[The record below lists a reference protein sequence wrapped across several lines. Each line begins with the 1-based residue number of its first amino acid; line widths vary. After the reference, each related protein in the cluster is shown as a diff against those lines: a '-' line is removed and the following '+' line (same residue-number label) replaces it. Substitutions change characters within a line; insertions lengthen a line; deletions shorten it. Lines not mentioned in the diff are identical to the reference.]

1 MSCAVVIPRALRAQQ
16 ADRSTPAPLL
26 SPPNVAYG
34 VTLDTLRVRLFDIPS
49 LPLADALAEFAR
61 QSDLIV
67 RVNAAS
73 LSGVRSH
80 AVSGVFAPRA
90 ALQQML
96 RETGF
101 AARFTNAQTVVVAPL
116 GIAGDASQPLDRVMV
131 TASASRQPGY
141 LVRRTSSPTRTET
154 TLRDTPQAV
163 SVVSREVIADQAMQ
177 SMADVV
183 RYIPGVTMSLGE
195 GHRDQP
201 TIRGNS
207 STANFLIDGS
217 RDDAQYLRDVYNID
231 RVEAIKGASAMI
243 FGRGTG
249 GGVINRVFKAA
260 EWSTTRSLTFEGG
273 SFDHKRA
280 TVDAGQGLGR
290 ATAARV
296 NAMAERSGGFRDA
309 ARLER
314 YGVNP
319 ALAVALGERTTM
331 RLSYELF
338 RDDRRVDRGIPSFEG
353 RPIAVNRATFFGN
366 PAVNTALAVVNALG
380 FTLQHKAPSGLTV
393 RNVSR
398 FADYDKFY
406 QNSFPS
412 AVNAAGT
419 QATLSAYKDA
429 VQRRNVF
436 SQTDVTYAIRSGAF
450 QHGLMAGVEVGRQRT
465 AQVRNSGY
473 FANGSASGATTL
485 SVPFTAPT
493 VGTAVSFR
501 LGATDADN
509 EATVNTV
516 SAYAQD
522 QIVLSSWLQAV
533 VGVRSERFDIRYY
546 NNRNG
551 QALARTD
558 QLHAPRAG
566 LVLKPVTSLSFYG
579 SYGVSFLPSSGD
591 QFTALTVTSQTLK
604 PEQFRNREVGAKWDM
619 RPNLALTAATYR
631 LDRTNTAAPDPVNP
645 ARTVQ
650 TGAQRTTGFEFD
662 VAGHVTRAWQ
672 VMGGVAVQRAT
683 ITSSTAA
690 AKAGATVPLVP
701 RRTVSL
707 WNRYQLARSVGV
719 GLGVVHQGEMYAG
732 IDNAVRLPRFTRV
745 DGAAFVVLS
754 SHVRAQVNVENLLG
768 RRYFATAYN
777 NHNIMPGAP
786 RTMRVSIT
794 ATPWRP
800 NRLVK
805 GDGVGASD
813 AAIHRGRTTTAA
825 RGVGPE

>member
-1 MSCAVVIPRALRAQQ
+1 MSCAVITPQPLRAQQ
-16 ADRSTPAPLL
+16 ADRATPALLL
-26 SPPNVAYG
+26 SPPNVTYG
-34 VTLDTLRVRLFDIPS
+34 VRLDTMRLRPFDIPS
-49 LPLADALAEFAR
+49 LPLADGLAEFAR
-61 QSDLIV
+61 QSDMVV

-73 LSGVRSH
+73 LSGARSH
-80 AVSGVFAPRA
+80 PVSGVFTPRA

-96 RETGF
+96 HETGF
-101 AARFTNAQTVVVAPL
+101 AARFTNAHTVVVAPL
-116 GIAGDASQPLDRVMV
+116 GIAGDAPQPLDRVMV

-141 LVRRTSSPTRTET
+141 LVRRTSSPTRTERS
-154 TLRDTPQAV
+154 LRDTPQAV

-201 TIRGNS
+201 TIRGNNT
-207 STANFLIDGS
+207 TANFFIDGM

-231 RVEAIKGASAMI
+231 RVEAIKGANAMA
-243 FGRGTG
+243 FGRGAG
-249 GGVINRVFKAA
+249 GGVINRVLKGA
-260 EWSTTRSLTFEGG
+260 EWSPTRSLTFEGG

-280 TVDAGQGLGR
+280 TFDVGQGLGR

-338 RDDRRVDRGIPSFEG
+338 RDDRRVDRGIPSFQG
-353 RPIAVNRATFFGN
+353 RPIATNGTTFFGN
-366 PAVNTALAVVNALG
+366 PAVNNASARVNALG
-380 FTLQHKAPSGLTV
+380 LTLQHTAPSGLTV

-398 FADYDKFY
+398 VADYDKFY

-412 AVNAAGT
+412 AVNTAGT
-419 QATLSAYKDA
+419 QVTLSAYRDA

-436 SQTDVTYAIRSGAF
+436 SQTDVTYAITTGRL
-450 QHGLMAGVEVGRQRT
+450 QHALMTGVEFGRQHT
-465 AQVRNSGY
+465 AQVRHTGY
-473 FANGSASGATTL
+473 FANGTSSGATTL

-501 LGATDADN
+501 QSATDADN

-516 SAYAQD
+516 SAYVQD
-522 QIVLSSWLQAV
+522 QIILSSWSQV
-533 VGVRSERFDIRYY
+533 VLGLRSERFDIQYH

-551 QALARTD
+551 QTLARTD
-558 QLHAPRAG
+558 QLLAPRAG

-579 SYGVSFLPSSGD
+579 NYGVSFLPSTGD

-604 PEQFRNREVGAKWDM
+604 PEQFHNREVGAKWDM
-619 RPNLALTAATYR
+619 RPNLALTASAYR
-631 LDRTNTAAPDPVNP
+631 LDRTNTAAPDPANP

-650 TGAQRTTGFEFD
+650 TGAQRTTGFELD
-662 VAGHVTRAWQ
+662 VVGHVTRAWQ

-683 ITSSTAA
+683 ITSTTAA

-701 RRTVSL
+701 HRTVSL
-707 WNRYQLARSVGV
+707 WNRYQIARPLGV

-732 IDNAVRLPRFTRV
+732 IDNAVRLPRFTRL

-754 SHVRAQVNVENLLG
+754 SYVRAQVNVENLLS
-768 RRYFATAYN
+768 RRYFATAFN

-794 ATPWRP
+794 TTP
-800 NRLVK
+800 
-805 GDGVGASD
+805 
-813 AAIHRGRTTTAA
+813 
-825 RGVGPE
+825 